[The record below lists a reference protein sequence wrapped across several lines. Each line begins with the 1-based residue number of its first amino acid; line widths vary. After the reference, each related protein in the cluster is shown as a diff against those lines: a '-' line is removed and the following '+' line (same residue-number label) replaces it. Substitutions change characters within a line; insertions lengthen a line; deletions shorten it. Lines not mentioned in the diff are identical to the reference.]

1 MYRALPSLSSCRHY
15 CKISSTI
22 CREHPHWSIR
32 SLFGSLSSLYRNIQI
47 GNLAVASPTSSIRFI
62 WPLPYD
68 YVKYYTYFSHNRV
81 STFPNQ
87 TQISGISFDPPTIKY
102 MIQFRSS
109 IYLNWF
115 RLIKTGYLC
124 IFTGSPGL
132 YCLLPCTSACQDTIY
147 EHMLFSIS

>member
-1 MYRALPSLSSCRHY
+1 MYRALPDLSSRRHD

-22 CREHPHWSIR
+22 CRGHPRWSVC
-32 SLFGSLSSLYRNIQI
+32 SFGSLSSLYRNIQI
-47 GNLAVASPTSSIRFI
+47 VNLAVASPTSSIRFI
-62 WPLPYD
+62 WSSPSG

-87 TQISGISFDPPTIKY
+87 TKISGISFDPPTIKY
-102 MIQFRSS
+102 MIQFQSS

-115 RLIKTGYLC
+115 RLIKTGYLR